1 MSSYIEKNDLKQ
13 GYNVYIDSAVD
24 DKGTLMDVGLL
35 IMEEGDTWKYHEKDK
50 EVALLLFEGKV
61 TYSWDG
67 KSCEAERPN
76 CFHHEAYCL
85 LASCDTEITLTA
97 QAHSEIFVQATKN
110 DNKYESVMYTP
121 DTVQTQHAGSNGELM
136 GCMQREIKTFFD

>member
-61 TYSWDG
+61 TYSWD
-67 KSCEAERPN
+67 
-76 CFHHEAYCL
+76 
-85 LASCDTEITLTA
+85 
-97 QAHSEIFVQATKN
+97 
-110 DNKYESVMYTP
+110 
-121 DTVQTQHAGSNGELM
+121 
-136 GCMQREIKTFFD
+136 